1 MKLTFHADY
10 AIRVLLY
17 LRVAPEQR
25 GTIAEIARAHKVS
38 RHHLDKV
45 VQRMVGAGFVQTAR
59 GNRGGV
65 RLLRDPRAIT
75 VGAVI
80 RAMED
85 DLAIV
90 ECLGHARL
98 CRVAGVC
105 GARNVFARALDAYFE
120 VLDAATLEDIAVNQ
134 EGLRGA
140 LSLIR
145 GGKAS

>member
-17 LRVAPEQR
+17 LRVAPERR
-25 GTIAEIARAHKVS
+25 GTVSKIAKAHNVS

-45 VQRMVGAGFVQTAR
+45 VQRMVGAGFVRTVR
-59 GNRGGV
+59 GRGGGV
-65 RLLRDPRAIT
+65 RLERDPKSIT

-90 ECLGHARL
+90 ECLGHARF

-105 GARNVFARALDAYFE
+105 GGRNVFAEALEAYFA
-120 VLDAATLEDIAVNQ
+120 VLDRATLEDIASNQ
-134 EGLRGA
+134 QGLRGA
-140 LSLIR
+140 LQLIR
-145 GGKAS
+145 GGAV

>member
-1 MKLTFHADY
+1 MRLTFHADY

-17 LRVAPEQR
+17 LRVAPDRR
-25 GTIAEIARAHKVS
+25 GTVSKIAKAHNVS

-45 VQRMVGAGFVQTAR
+45 VQRMVGAGFVRTVR
-59 GNRGGV
+59 GRGGGV
-65 RLLRDPRAIT
+65 RLERDPNSIT

-90 ECLGHARL
+90 ECLGHARF

-105 GARNVFARALDAYFE
+105 GGRNVFAEALDAYFA
-120 VLDAATLEDIAVNQ
+120 VLDKATLEDIASNRD
-134 EGLRGA
+134 GLRGA
-140 LSLIR
+140 LQLIR
-145 GGKAS
+145 GGAA

>member
-17 LRVAPEQR
+17 LRVAPERR
-25 GTIAEIARAHKVS
+25 GTVSKIAKAHNVS

-45 VQRMVGAGFVQTAR
+45 VQRMVGAGFVRTVR
-59 GNRGGV
+59 GRGGGV
-65 RLLRDPRAIT
+65 RLERDPSSIT

-90 ECLGHARL
+90 ECLGHARF

-105 GARNVFARALDAYFE
+105 GGRNVFAEALEAYFA
-120 VLDAATLEDIAVNQ
+120 VLDRATLEDIASNQ
-134 EGLRGA
+134 GGLRGA
-140 LSLIR
+140 LQLIR
-145 GGKAS
+145 GGAA

>member
-17 LRVAPEQR
+17 LRVAPERR
-25 GTIAEIARAHKVS
+25 GTVSKIAKAHNVS

-45 VQRMVGAGFVQTAR
+45 VQRMVGAGFVRTVR
-59 GNRGGV
+59 GRGGGV
-65 RLLRDPRAIT
+65 RLERDPNSIT

-90 ECLGHARL
+90 ECLGHARF

-105 GARNVFARALDAYFE
+105 GGRNVFAEALDAYFA
-120 VLDAATLEDIAVNQ
+120 VLDRATLEDIASNQ
-134 EGLRGA
+134 DGLRGA
-140 LSLIR
+140 LQLIR
-145 GGKAS
+145 GGVV

>member
-17 LRVAPEQR
+17 LRVAPGHK
-25 GTIAEIARAHKVS
+25 GTVSAIAKAHNVS

-45 VQRMVGAGFVQTAR
+45 VQRMVGAGFVRTVR
-59 GNRGGV
+59 GRGGGV
-65 RLLRDPRAIT
+65 RLERDPESIT
-75 VGAVI
+75 VGDVI

-90 ECLGHARL
+90 ECLGHARF

-105 GARNVFARALDAYFE
+105 GGRNVFAEALEAYFA
-120 VLDAATLEDIAVNQ
+120 VLDRATLEDIARNQ
-134 EGLRGA
+134 DGLRGA
-140 LSLIR
+140 LRLIR
-145 GGKAS
+145 GGAA